1 MAEYINKEKL
11 IEEIKTWYPYNW
23 HDSEVELAEQR
34 AYDDIIDLIKDFNDD
49 ESDRINEL
57 AKADDEGRIKIY
69 DKGYKCPECGS
80 YTYFA
85 TKKGDFECI
94 KCGCHINC
102 WGVDAYISVLMDV
115 EEERIKE
122 SEIDEESKKEKI
134 DTMKKT
140 FKEYSEYLKKRD
152 EALEALIRGID
163 GKVEKASEGL
173 K

>member
-1 MAEYINKEKL
+1 MEYINKENL
-11 IEEIKTWYPYNW
+11 IKSIEDNRPLNW
-23 HDSEVELAEQR
+23 NDTEAELAEQR
-34 AYDDIIDLIKDFNDD
+34 AFGYIIDLIKDFNDD

-69 DKGYKCPECGS
+69 DQGYKCPKCGS

-152 EALEALIRGID
+152 EAIEALIKED
-163 GKVEKASEGL
+163 
-173 K
+173 